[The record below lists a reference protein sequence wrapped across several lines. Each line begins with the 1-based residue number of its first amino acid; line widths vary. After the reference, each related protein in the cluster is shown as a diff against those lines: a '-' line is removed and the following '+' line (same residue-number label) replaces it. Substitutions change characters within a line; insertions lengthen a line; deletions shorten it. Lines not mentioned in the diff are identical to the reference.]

1 MPKADSNNITTR
13 RVGAKPDPMVGLVE
27 RAGTLLDEYVKAYNK
42 LHRAEDK
49 LKGPRWAFVSPPD
62 TFLPCHWGINFR
74 FSSVGHI
81 EKEMR
86 KVGRAFRKG
95 WAGSNNCASGPP
107 KKAVDAVMRKS
118 ILTALPEVQRL
129 LVKEFREKD
138 AQVLAAKQKLGLPG
152 LTAERNKA
160 SAALLQIT
168 KQIAKTKP
176 VTAMGALAAIEYVR
190 FRLSREDL
198 ADLFAADHYPGK
210 FDRVLRAAHA
220 VLRRATGARGGMV

>member
-1 MPKADSNNITTR
+1 MPIKANSKNTITR
-13 RVGAKPDPMVGLVE
+13 RVGAKTDPIIGLID
-27 RAGTLLDEYVKAYNK
+27 RAGTLLDEYVKAHNK
-42 LHRAEDK
+42 LHRVEDK
-49 LKGPRWAFVSPPD
+49 LRGPRWAFVSPPD
-62 TFLPCHWGINFR
+62 TFLPGHWGMNFR
-74 FSSVGHI
+74 LSSVGHI

-118 ILTALPEVQRL
+118 ILTALPDVQRL
-129 LVKEFREKD
+129 LVKEFREKE
-138 AQVLAAKQKLGLPG
+138 ARVIAAKQKLGLPG

-176 VTAMGALAAIEYVR
+176 VTAMGALAAVEYVR

-198 ADLFAADHYPGK
+198 TDLFADDNYPGK
-210 FDRVLRAAHA
+210 FDVVLRAAHV
-220 VLRRATGARGGMV
+220 VLRRATAKGAR